1 MKRALRTVTP
11 GPRLRADA
19 EIDSVGW
26 ALCLGLVI
34 PLVPTLPVLAV
45 VWVVS
50 KTTEFVQ

>member
-11 GPRLRADA
+11 GPKLRPDA

-26 ALCLGLVI
+26 VLCLGLVTL
-34 PLVPTLPVLAV
+34 PVPMLPVLAV

-50 KTTEFVQ
+50 KATEFVQ